1 MEEKGALAAQK
12 TGGRKQRRKEERF
25 LANAS
30 TSSRQTE
37 IRQTLDDENLSSEVD
52 GNIGSKIFQDYERGH
67 HNIKDCASLGDL
79 V

>member
-1 MEEKGALAAQK
+1 MAAQK
-12 TGGRKQRRKEERF
+12 AQEEEKAEKKKSGERKRDI

-52 GNIGSKIFQDYERGH
+52 RNIGSKISEIMREGT
-67 HNIKDCASLGDL
+67 IT
-79 V
+79 